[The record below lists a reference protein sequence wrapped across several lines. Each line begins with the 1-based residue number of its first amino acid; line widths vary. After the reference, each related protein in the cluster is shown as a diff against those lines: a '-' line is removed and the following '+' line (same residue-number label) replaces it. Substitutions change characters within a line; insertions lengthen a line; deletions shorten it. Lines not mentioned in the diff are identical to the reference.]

1 MKKLFWLIIIIALAY
16 YGYNNWIPDNPT
28 EEIKEETET
37 VQQDPNEWITHSNNS
52 YANYSIQYPG
62 DWSID
67 QGEGQTVFYSADN
80 IDDVTI
86 SLQSSISNI
95 NGTQTIK
102 DISGRQV
109 LIIEGEDPNDGSPAK
124 FILFNLSNEKKLEV
138 RGFGSI
144 FDKMVNT
151 LVINSDQPIIEE
163 EKTEEAIEDEKIIED
178 IEEENSEEEIANNET
193 AEIPE
198 SIEKPSTPNEEFVV
212 KVYYQKDPGD
222 NCGSVVGVIK
232 EIDTRYNTEEV
243 NALVTLTL
251 GLSQEEINQ
260 GYTTS
265 IPYGARLRNLEITS
279 GIATVDFNSTLNE
292 GGGSCN
298 MAARRAQITETLMQF
313 PDIEQVIITVD
324 GSEEMALQP

>member
-16 YGYNNWIPDNPT
+16 YGYNNWIPENIA
-28 EEIKEETET
+28 EEEEKPTET
-37 VQQDPNEWITHSNNS
+37 VQQNPNEWITHSNSS

-62 DWSID
+62 DWSI
-67 QGEGQTVFYSADN
+67 EENENRTIFNSADN
-80 IDDVTI
+80 IDDVII
-86 SLQSSISNI
+86 SLQSSASNI
-95 NGTQTIK
+95 SGTQTIK
-102 DISGRQV
+102 DIAGQQV
-109 LIIEGEDPNDGSPAK
+109 LIVEGEDPNDGSPAK
-124 FILFNLSNEKKLEV
+124 FILFNLSNDKKLEI

-144 FDKMVNT
+144 FDKMIDT
-151 LVINSDQPIIEE
+151 LVINSDQRIIEHDDNDEVLDGIIIEE
-163 EKTEEAIEDEKIIED
+163 EIITEEEVVIEEVETEPEIIKEKVIEDELVI
-178 IEEENSEEEIANNET
+178 
-193 AEIPE
+193 
-198 SIEKPSTPNEEFVV
+198 
-212 KVYYQKDPGD
+212 KVFFQKDPGD

-232 EIDTRYNTEEV
+232 DIDTRYNTDEV

-265 IPYGARLRNLEITS
+265 MPYGARLRNLEITS